1 LTLRWNWR
9 FGVTADHSDTNNPTM
24 SLPVRT
30 PCSVHRY
37 LTAFSAVED
46 APYRKVFGERF
57 ESVLD
62 SRGDE
67 QQIACFEGVALAIME
82 ENASATNDD
91 VDFVL
96 RMWSLFVRRH
106 GEGKL
111 YVAGAPL

>member
-9 FGVTADHSDTNNPTM
+9 FGVTAEHPDSNNATM

-37 LTAFSAVED
+37 LTAFSAVKD

-62 SRGDE
+62 SCGNE
-67 QQIACFEGVALAIME
+67 QQVACFEGVALPVMD
-82 ENASATNDD
+82 ENASATSND
-91 VDFVL
+91 VDLVL
-96 RMWSLFVRRH
+96 RMWGLFVRWHRK
-106 GEGKL
+106 GEV
-111 YVAGAPL
+111 YIAGAPL